1 MSKQLQDLFKKLTD
15 EEQNFNENGTVESL
29 NSSIITSIDFQKIKP
44 TAEFAY
50 NTFRIDETVNDSSVQ
65 NEIRKQFGSE
75 TVISERLSRIQRYVN
90 LQWQGVAYNDKQD
103 FRMIFRRLL
112 GSEIKQFIQDGKVND
127 INNFSGGKCFNL
139 ILRDT

>member
-65 NEIRKQFGSE
+65 NETRKQFGSD
-75 TVISERLSRIQRYVN
+75 TVISERLSRIPRYVK
-90 LQWQGVAYNDKQD
+90 LQWQGVHL
-103 FRMIFRRLL
+103 MIN
-112 GSEIKQFIQDGKVND
+112 K
-127 INNFSGGKCFNL
+127 
-139 ILRDT
+139 ILE